1 MSRNFFFFF
10 ICAYFFIDKIF
21 NTIVIT
27 RHVIRIKKNIGSIHN
42 EVNEIKISI
51 HYEIKISIIFI
62 MFIKNN
68 NIIVQQAQH
77 ICTAPIQRRTSVED
91 AGPMLHQCHTN
102 ALRPLRGST
111 GPVPVLCWRTKN
123 QHRLSTSYIQQTRRL
138 DQRWG
143 KAVLALTTLSKLC
156 SRIGPPPAPVCIVL
170 LC

>member
-1 MSRNFFFFF
+1 MIYPVCLIFFFFF
-10 ICAYFFIDKIF
+10 IDKLF

-27 RHVIRIKKNIGSIHN
+27 RHVIKIKKNIGSIHN
-42 EVNEIKISI
+42 EVNEKKISI

-77 ICTAPIQRRTSVED
+77 ICTAPIQRRTSVEY

-102 ALRPLRGST
+102 ALRPLKGST
-111 GPVPVLCWRTKN
+111 GPVPVLCWKTKN
-123 QHRLSTSYIQQTRRL
+123 QHRLRTSYIQQTRRV

-143 KAVLALTTLSKLC
+143 KAVPALTTLSKLC

>member
-1 MSRNFFFFF
+1 MRST
-10 ICAYFFIDKIF
+10 KI
-21 NTIVIT
+21 
-27 RHVIRIKKNIGSIHN
+27 
-42 EVNEIKISI
+42 IKICSSSLCTCLHHMVILRTRNKITDFFMISAWASPFKIGI
-51 HYEIKISIIFI
+51 HYEIKISIICI

-68 NIIVQQAQH
+68 NIIVRQAQH

-123 QHRLSTSYIQQTRRL
+123 QHRLSTSYTQRTRRL